1 MSIPLSVLI
10 LEDRSADAAL
20 MLHELRRAGFDPAW
34 QRVETDADYL
44 AQLHADLDVI
54 LADYSLPQFD
64 ALRALRLLQER
75 GLDIPFIIVSG
86 TIGEEL
92 AVSAMKE
99 GAADYLLKD
108 RLARMGQVVAQALEQ
123 KQLRE
128 AKRQAE
134 ERYRAI
140 FDNTVEGIFQITSN
154 GRFITANRA
163 LARMLGYESPDA
175 LLTSLTDIERQLL
188 IDPEHRA
195 EFKRLLAEHGS
206 VQNFETQICR
216 KDGSAMWIALNARV
230 VYGTSGTLLYYE
242 GTVEAITVRKQA
254 EEALRLKSEEVTV
267 MSQQLWQAAKLATVG
282 ELAASIAHE
291 LNNPLATVSLRVES
305 LLAQVPKH
313 DPKRRALE
321 VIDQEVERMGHLVAN
336 LLQFSRRNQPQISTV
351 NVREEIIH
359 TLDLISHHLRNRR
372 IRVVRE
378 FAPDVPMMH
387 ADRELL
393 RQLFLNLLTNASDA
407 MPQDGT
413 LTVRAAAGVLES
425 GAPGVVMEF
434 IDTGVGIAPADLPKV
449 LEPFFTTKPE
459 GQGTGLG
466 LSICRRIVQG
476 HHGTFNIV
484 SDVGQGTTV
493 RIVLPITDRT
503 NSAHLQGAEL

>member
-44 AQLHADLDVI
+44 AQLHGDLDVI

-230 VYGTSGTLLYYE
+230 VYGTSGTLLYYLLSQKFQKS
-242 GTVEAITVRKQA
+242 GLRILSQPNGKGNRSIQRVNSTPKQP
-254 EEALRLKSEEVTV
+254 L
-267 MSQQLWQAAKLATVG
+267 SQWTG
-282 ELAASIAHE
+282 CC
-291 LNNPLATVSLRVES
+291 
-305 LLAQVPKH
+305 
-313 DPKRRALE
+313 
-321 VIDQEVERMGHLVAN
+321 
-336 LLQFSRRNQPQISTV
+336 
-351 NVREEIIH
+351 
-359 TLDLISHHLRNRR
+359 
-372 IRVVRE
+372 
-378 FAPDVPMMH
+378 
-387 ADRELL
+387 L
-393 RQLFLNLLTNASDA
+393 RQLFR
-407 MPQDGT
+407 PQEND
-413 LTVRAAAGVLES
+413 LEFL
-425 GAPGVVMEF
+425 A
-434 IDTGVGIAPADLPKV
+434 
-449 LEPFFTTKPE
+449 
-459 GQGTGLG
+459 
-466 LSICRRIVQG
+466 LSHWAR
-476 HHGTFNIV
+476 H
-484 SDVGQGTTV
+484 
-493 RIVLPITDRT
+493 
-503 NSAHLQGAEL
+503 

>member
-359 TLDLISHHLRNRR
+359 TLDLIAHHLRNRR

>member
-188 IDPEHRA
+188 VGPEHRA

-466 LSICRRIVQG
+466 LPICRRIVQG

>member
-10 LEDRSADAAL
+10 LEDRPADAEL
-20 MLHELRRAGFDPAW
+20 MLYELRRAGFDPAW

-134 ERYRAI
+134 EKYHAI

-175 LLTSLTDIERQLL
+175 LLTSLTDIERQLYV
-188 IDPEHRA
+188 DPEHRA

-216 KDGSAMWIALNARV
+216 KDGSAMWIALNTRA

-242 GTVEAITVRKQA
+242 GTVEAITARKQA

-413 LTVRAAAGVLES
+413 LTVRAVAGVLES

-466 LSICRRIVQG
+466 LPICRRIVQG

-503 NSAHLQGAEL
+503 NIAHLQGAEL

>member
-466 LSICRRIVQG
+466 LPICRRIVQG